1 MAKVQAV
8 DEQCPVELG
17 LNILSGKWKLKILW
31 HLSKGTIR
39 FNELQRLLG
48 NITTKTLT
56 EQLREL
62 EEQGI
67 ILRTVFPEVPPRV
80 EYSLSEIGCTLKPI
94 FVGIPDRS
102 FPIRTVH
109 LRSVSGCGL
118 FRLMNI
124 QPSEGLP
131 GKQFSG

>member
-31 HLSKGTIR
+31 RLSKGTIR
-39 FNELQRLLG
+39 FNELQRFLG
-48 NITTKTLT
+48 SITTKTLT

-80 EYSLSEIGCTLKPI
+80 EYSLNEIRNTLKPI
-94 FVGIPDRS
+94 LG
-102 FPIRTVH
+102 
-109 LRSVSGCGL
+109 GL
-118 FRLMNI
+118 C
-124 QPSEGLP
+124 EW
-131 GKQFSG
+131 GKAYQEYQKHIGHKACKHFFFFMVVY

>member
-8 DEQCPVELG
+8 DKQCPVELG

-48 NITTKTLT
+48 SITTKTLT

-94 FVGIPDRS
+94 LGE
-102 FPIRTVH
+102 
-109 LRSVSGCGL
+109 LC
-118 FRLMNI
+118 
-124 QPSEGLP
+124 EW
-131 GKQFSG
+131 GKTYQEYQQKKEDLEVLQ

>member
-39 FNELQRLLG
+39 FNELHRLLG
-48 NITTKTLT
+48 HITTKTLT

-80 EYSLSEIGCTLKPI
+80 EYSLSEIGNTLRPI
-94 FVGIPDRS
+94 LS
-102 FPIRTVH
+102 E
-109 LRSVSGCGL
+109 L
-118 FRLMNI
+118 F
-124 QPSEGLP
+124 Q
-131 GKQFSG
+131 K

>member
-48 NITTKTLT
+48 CITTKTLT

-62 EEQGI
+62 EGQGI
-67 ILRTVFPEVPPRV
+67 ILRTIFPEVPPRV

-94 FVGIPDRS
+94 
-102 FPIRTVH
+102 
-109 LRSVSGCGL
+109 L
-118 FRLMNI
+118 
-124 QPSEGLP
+124 
-131 GKQFSG
+131 GKLCEWGKTYQEYQRQQ

>member
-8 DEQCPVELG
+8 DEQCPFELG

-31 HLSKGTIR
+31 HLSKGTVR

-80 EYSLSEIGCTLKPI
+80 EYSLSEIGITLKPI
-94 FVGIPDRS
+94 
-102 FPIRTVH
+102 
-109 LRSVSGCGL
+109 LRELC
-118 FRLMNI
+118 
-124 QPSEGLP
+124 EW
-131 GKQFSG
+131 GKTYQQKKDDLEVLQ

>member
-8 DEQCPVELG
+8 DEQCPIELG

-31 HLSKGTIR
+31 HLSKGTSR

-62 EEQGI
+62 EKQGI
-67 ILRTVFPEVPPRV
+67 ILRTVFPEVPPKV
-80 EYSLSEIGCTLKPI
+80 EYSLSETGRTLKPI
-94 FVGIPDRS
+94 LGE
-102 FPIRTVH
+102 
-109 LRSVSGCGL
+109 LC
-118 FRLMNI
+118 
-124 QPSEGLP
+124 EW
-131 GKQFSG
+131 GKTYQECQRQ

>member
-8 DEQCPVELG
+8 DKQCPVELG

-94 FVGIPDRS
+94 LGELCERER
-102 FPIRTVH
+102 PIRNTNRKKRIRRFHNEQTRGNYQIMV
-109 LRSVSGCGL
+109 
-118 FRLMNI
+118 
-124 QPSEGLP
+124 
-131 GKQFSG
+131 

>member
-8 DEQCPVELG
+8 DDQCPVELG

-48 NITTKTLT
+48 RITTKTLT

-80 EYSLSEIGCTLKPI
+80 EYSLSKIGNTLKPI
-94 FVGIPDRS
+94 LGGLCEWGKTYQEYQRQGKHVEKGLNFIPMIFHS
-102 FPIRTVH
+102 CPH
-109 LRSVSGCGL
+109 C
-118 FRLMNI
+118 
-124 QPSEGLP
+124 
-131 GKQFSG
+131 

>member
-62 EEQGI
+62 EEERI

-80 EYSLSEIGCTLKPI
+80 EYSLSEMGCTLKPI
-94 FVGIPDRS
+94 
-102 FPIRTVH
+102 
-109 LRSVSGCGL
+109 L
-118 FRLMNI
+118 
-124 QPSEGLP
+124 SELCEW
-131 GKQFSG
+131 GKTYQKYQRQQ

>member
-48 NITTKTLT
+48 SITTKTLT

-80 EYSLSEIGCTLKPI
+80 EYSLSETGNTLKPI
-94 FVGIPDRS
+94 
-102 FPIRTVH
+102 
-109 LRSVSGCGL
+109 LKGL
-118 FRLMNI
+118 C
-124 QPSEGLP
+124 EW
-131 GKQFSG
+131 GKTYQEYQRQ

>member
-39 FNELQRLLG
+39 FNELQRLLRS
-48 NITTKTLT
+48 ITTKTLT

-80 EYSLSEIGCTLKPI
+80 EYSLSEIGITLKPI
-94 FVGIPDRS
+94 LGE
-102 FPIRTVH
+102 
-109 LRSVSGCGL
+109 LC
-118 FRLMNI
+118 
-124 QPSEGLP
+124 EW
-131 GKQFSG
+131 GKAYQEYQKQ

>member
-1 MAKVQAV
+1 MAKSQAV
-8 DEQCPVELG
+8 NEQCPVEVG

-48 NITTKTLT
+48 RITTKTLT

-94 FVGIPDRS
+94 LGE
-102 FPIRTVH
+102 
-109 LRSVSGCGL
+109 LC
-118 FRLMNI
+118 
-124 QPSEGLP
+124 EW
-131 GKQFSG
+131 GKTYQKYQRK